1 MEEKGEFSAMM
12 DVINNL
18 GTIEVNDIL
27 REHMESFSTE
37 GKLKSSEGSDSYKS
51 ANADDEVEQL
61 KYQKVVNGTEI
72 EETMAIN
79 DKIDEIMD

>member
-37 GKLKSSEGSDSYKS
+37 GKLKSSEGSDS
-51 ANADDEVEQL
+51 
-61 KYQKVVNGTEI
+61 
-72 EETMAIN
+72 
-79 DKIDEIMD
+79 